1 MIIIKRVF
9 NMKKLIL
16 TFLFML
22 ISSTTYANGLHDI
35 QSNIGEDKF
44 AHAGMSYIVCDQ
56 LQRNAGFNPF
66 WAGFTTLA
74 IGFAKEKLIDNHF
87 DAGDMIADTVGVWM
101 YQVKF

>member
-1 MIIIKRVF
+1 
-9 NMKKLIL
+9 MKKLIL
-16 TFLFML
+16 TL
-22 ISSTTYANGLHDI
+22 ILILIFTFITSTVYANHLHDI
-35 QSNIGEDKF
+35 QSEIGEDKF

-74 IGFAKEKLIDNHF
+74 IGFAKEKFIDNHF

>member
-1 MIIIKRVF
+1 
-9 NMKKLIL
+9 MKKLLL
-16 TFLFML
+16 TTLFWLML
-22 ISSTTYANGLHDI
+22 SIPCYASTWHDI
-35 QSNIGEDKF
+35 QSEIGEDKF